1 MRRAEACLLACAAL
15 LVGCGAA
22 PAAGGGS
29 ETTTPTTSS
38 STASGAAQHSADE
51 RDIRRALNAWPAAWD
66 AHDAGAVCDLFAP
79 DAVFVFPGGPD
90 RTYGQA
96 CAQFT
101 DLINR
106 TDRSIVYQPP
116 EIEDVLVDGDLAVV
130 RLTWTGTI
138 KGVDGSLLEQT
149 KERGLDVFGRQDD
162 GHWRITT
169 SYAFPLD

>member
-1 MRRAEACLLACAAL
+1 MLACAAL
-15 LVGCGAA
+15 LVGCGVA
-22 PAAGGGS
+22 PAAGHGS
-29 ETTTPTTSS
+29 DKTLTPTTSS
-38 STASGAAQHSADE
+38 STAIAAGQDPADE
-51 RDIRRALNAWPAAWD
+51 QDIRRALNAWPAAWD
-66 AHDAGAVCDLFAP
+66 ARDAGAVCDLFAP
-79 DAVFVFPGGPD
+79 DAVFVYPGGPD

-101 DLINR
+101 DLINNS
-106 TDRSIVYQPP
+106 DRSIVYEPP
-116 EIEDVLVDGDLAVV
+116 EIEDVLVEGELAVV

-138 KGVDGSLLEQT
+138 KGVDGSVLERT

>member
-15 LVGCGAA
+15 LVGCGVA
-22 PAAGGGS
+22 PAAGEGG

-38 STASGAAQHSADE
+38 SPASGAAQHAADE
-51 RDIRRALNAWPAAWD
+51 QDIRWA
-66 AHDAGAVCDLFAP
+66 
-79 DAVFVFPGGPD
+79 
-90 RTYGQA
+90 RTGFSA
-96 CAQFT
+96 RPVPQFT

-106 TDRSIVYQPP
+106 TDRSIVYEPP

-138 KGVDGSLLEQT
+138 KGADGSLLEQT
-149 KERGLDVFGRQDD
+149 RERGLDVFGRQDD